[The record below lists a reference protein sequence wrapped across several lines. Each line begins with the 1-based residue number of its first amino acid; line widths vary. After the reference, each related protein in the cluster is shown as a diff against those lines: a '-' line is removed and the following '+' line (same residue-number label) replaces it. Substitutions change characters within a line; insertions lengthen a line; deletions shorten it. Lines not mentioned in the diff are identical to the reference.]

1 MVSCDCGGREIGDV
15 ASAND
20 FAATKTR
27 IVLAGSRVHI
37 LGAFENI
44 GMARERW
51 VGLLSPNTSPWAF
64 LTLLQHCLVG
74 PRCPAWQGLQQPED
88 NRVEDEGE
96 VLDGWECGKSALRGI
111 GNGLGVQESILRLM
125 CHETRI
131 NQHTQVSGSKRRQS
145 VQCWWINLRAP
156 LPREAPP
163 GITRLNIQASFLFAD
178 ESS

>member
-1 MVSCDCGGREIGDV
+1 MCRKPSLRLRMVSCDSAGREVGDG
-15 ASAND
+15 ARANG

-51 VGLLSPNTSPWAF
+51 VNLLSLKTSSGVS
-64 LTLLQHCLVG
+64 LTPLQHCLAG
-74 PRCPAWQGLQQPED
+74 PRCPAWEGLQQPED
-88 NRVEDEGE
+88 NCVEDEGE
-96 VLDGWECGKSALRGI
+96 VLDGSESGKSALRGI

-125 CHETRI
+125 CHETGI

-145 VQCWWINLRAP
+145 VQC
-156 LPREAPP
+156 
-163 GITRLNIQASFLFAD
+163 
-178 ESS
+178 